1 MTLCNVDRTL
11 PFIPISE
18 DMAFASFVVLG
29 DTELVSACAPELA
42 KKIGNVDAVVT
53 AEAKGIALAYEVS
66 RQLGLK
72 EFIVA
77 RKSTKSYMKDVV
89 SASVHSITTAGEQHL
104 YLDGKD
110 ADKIRGKRVCLLD
123 DVISTGESLHA
134 LECLMENAGA
144 EVVKKAAI
152 LAEGDAADRED
163 ILFLQ
168 KLPLFPFFTSFFH
181 AIANASCTA
190 YNKYS
195 RSKRIA
201 PTTNNHLPPIKYK
214 EYFCRDK
221 R

>member
-1 MTLCNVDRTL
+1 MKEYSMELCGVKRTL

-18 DMAFASFVVLG
+18 EMAFASFVVLG

-42 KKIGNVDAVVT
+42 AKIGEVDAIVT

-66 RQLGLK
+66 KELGHK

-123 DVISTGESLHA
+123 DVISETVEQIRVENNRVEVQCFSDFTGD
-134 LECLMENAGA
+134 
-144 EVVKKAAI
+144 EVKGI
-152 LAEGDAADRED
+152 GWEQTDASG
-163 ILFLQ
+163 FQ
-168 KLPLFPFFTSFFH
+168 G
-181 AIANASCTA
+181 
-190 YNKYS
+190 
-195 RSKRIA
+195 
-201 PTTNNHLPPIKYK
+201 K
-214 EYFCRDK
+214 EICP
-221 R
+221 

>member
-1 MTLCNVDRTL
+1 MKTYNMTLCNVDRTL

-29 DTELVSACAPELA
+29 DTELVSACAPALA
-42 KKIGNVDAVVT
+42 KKIGNVDAIVT

-77 RKSTKSYMKDVV
+77 RKSTKSYMKNVV

-123 DVISTGESLHA
+123 DVISTGESLTA
-134 LECLMENAGA
+134 LEKLVEKAGGNICGRM
-144 EVVKKAAI
+144 AI
-152 LAEGDAADRED
+152 LAEGDAQERDD
-163 ILFLQ
+163 ILYLE
-168 KLPLFPFFTSFFH
+168 KLPLFNPDGTV
-181 AIANASCTA
+181 
-190 YNKYS
+190 
-195 RSKRIA
+195 
-201 PTTNNHLPPIKYK
+201 L
-214 EYFCRDK
+214 D
-221 R
+221 